1 MSVFG
6 VDIVDMNYQDAIT
19 LVGCKRSSDAQIKLA
34 FCNANTANIH
44 CKNAAFRDAL
54 TRFLVFPDGVGI
66 DLAAH
71 YLHGH
76 AFKSNL
82 HGTDFVPRLLQQ
94 TERRLV
100 IRLIGAKPGIAERAA
115 KALAAQSPHHDI
127 QALSDGYL
135 DQARTKSV
143 LDGLRAT
150 CPDVLLVAMGN
161 PAQELW
167 IDAHITPDHAHVA
180 IGVGALFDFLAGEV
194 ARAPLLFQ
202 RLRIEWLFRLAQ
214 EPRRLYRRYLVGN
227 PLFLWRVVRHGRHWR
242 QRQDGRQGRHR

>member
-1 MSVFG
+1 M
-6 VDIVDMNYQDAIT
+6 
-19 LVGCKRSSDAQIKLA
+19 CSSDL
-34 FCNANTANIH
+34 
-44 CKNAAFRDAL
+44 
-54 TRFLVFPDGVGI
+54 
-66 DLAAH
+66 
-71 YLHGH
+71 
-76 AFKSNL
+76 
-82 HGTDFVPRLLQQ
+82 
-94 TERRLV
+94 
-100 IRLIGAKPGIAERAA
+100 AA
-115 KALAAQSPHHDI
+115 KALVAQSPHHDI

-143 LDGLRAT
+143 LDGLRTT
-150 CPDVLLVAMGN
+150 CPDILLVAMGN

-194 ARAPLLFQ
+194 ARAPRLFQ

-242 QRQDGRQGRHR
+242 QRQDGRQGQHR